1 MNVGRCLS
9 RSDVDVER
17 KVKRAVEKDVEM
29 FSGRKCLTQLH
40 EKVIKER
47 MRRGEK
53 NRINFEIWSKS

>member
-1 MNVGRCLS
+1 MS

-17 KVKRAVEKDVEM
+17 KVKRAAVEKDVEM